1 MDDGIFSFVF
11 AGLFCFK
18 YLSITMTIYMIS
30 KYMLRMTE
38 KNPLNWFFKINP
50 LILSKELENS
60 WTWKELNQS
69 KYAAITWCNS
79 KYSIPDNNVE

>member
-38 KNPLNWFFKINP
+38 KTHWIDFI
-50 LILSKELENS
+50 ER
-60 WTWKELNQS
+60 TWKFLDLKELNQS
-69 KYAAITWCNS
+69 KYAAITWCYS